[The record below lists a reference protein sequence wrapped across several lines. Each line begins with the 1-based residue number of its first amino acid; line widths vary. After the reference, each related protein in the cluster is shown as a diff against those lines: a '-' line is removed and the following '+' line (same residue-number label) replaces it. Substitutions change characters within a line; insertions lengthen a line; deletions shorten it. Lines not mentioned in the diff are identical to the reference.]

1 MRLSWR
7 RMWPPL
13 HSRRIMRK
21 FQQRLNAP
29 SPDGGLRKRMHWR
42 GHKCWRKP
50 KRRRSPT
57 KSAKKL
63 GGMFLKK
70 LAWIVPNLTKTRAA
84 FARYVTSLSS
94 WHGNPE
100 SKCLL
105 FLLQGDS
112 GGPLICNE
120 KLLGLIAFSAE
131 NMCNNDEF
139 PHVYM
144 NIPYFVPWIKT
155 VMQTF

>member
-1 MRLSWR
+1 MRLSWI
-7 RMWPPL
+7 RMWAYL
-13 HSRRIMRK
+13 DSRRIIRK
-21 FQQRLNAP
+21 FQQTLNAP
-29 SPDGGLRKRMHWR
+29 SPDGGIRQRMHWR
-42 GHKCWRKP
+42 GQKCWGKP

-63 GGMFLKK
+63 GSIFLMK
-70 LAWIVPNLTKTRAA
+70 LTWIVPKLTKRRAA

-112 GGPLICNE
+112 GGPLICNNE
-120 KLLGLIAFSAE
+120 PVALIAFTAE
-131 NMCNNDEF
+131 NMCNNDAY
-139 PHVYM
+139 PHVFT

-155 VMQTF
+155 VMQRS